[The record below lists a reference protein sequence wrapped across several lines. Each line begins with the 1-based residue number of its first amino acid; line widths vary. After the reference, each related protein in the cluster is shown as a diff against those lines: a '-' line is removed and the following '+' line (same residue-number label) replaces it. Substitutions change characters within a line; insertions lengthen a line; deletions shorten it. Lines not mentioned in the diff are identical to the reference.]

1 MKNLSQ
7 RMNRLELRAF
17 DSSDATDWYTLQ
29 LTVSD
34 EPECI
39 QVDVGVAN
47 IADSLLQSS
56 VIVDKIGIE
65 KYAGCNKC
73 KSAPMG

>member
-1 MKNLSQ
+1 MKNLTQ
-7 RMNRLELRAF
+7 RMNGLGLGAF

-34 EPECI
+34 EPERI

-47 IADSLLQSS
+47 VAVSFLQSS
-56 VIVDKIGIE
+56 VIVDNIGIG
-65 KYAGCNKC
+65 KCAGCNKC
-73 KSAPMG
+73 QSAPMG